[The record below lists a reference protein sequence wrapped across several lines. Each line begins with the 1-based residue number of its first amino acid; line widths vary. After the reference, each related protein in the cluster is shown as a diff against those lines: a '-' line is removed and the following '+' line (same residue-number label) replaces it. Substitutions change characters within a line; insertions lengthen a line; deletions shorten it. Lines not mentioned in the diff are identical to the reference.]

1 MVSEV
6 VLEDIGK
13 FMKWLEII
21 RKIRS
26 GSNSSHLSF
35 GVVQNWTKTF
45 NRRVRDAMEK
55 TLH

>member
-1 MVSEV
+1 MVTEV

-13 FMKWLEII
+13 FMAWLEVI

-26 GSNSSHLSF
+26 GYNSSHLSF

>member
-1 MVSEV
+1 MVTEV

-13 FMKWLEII
+13 FMEWLEVI

-26 GSNSSHLSF
+26 GSNSSYLSF

-45 NRRVRDAMEK
+45 NRRERVAIEK